1 MYNHNQSELLNALK
15 KQHNAL
21 EAELAKVNKAIHAL
35 EPVEMHMMR
44 WKEKALECLEDLN
57 HYCQTVDILECVYED
72 NKEISENEVT
82 RKRHIT
88 ALSVALLDMVKT
100 GQLMMFKVRKTKGS
114 FYGFPEWFDK
124 DGSLNKKY
132 LSTKLKKM
140 NGALNKLLIPNKVAA

>member
-1 MYNHNQSELLNALK
+1 MYNQSELLKALK

-44 WKEKALECLEDLN
+44 WKDKAIECLNDFS
-57 HYCQTVDILECVYED
+57 HYCQTVDILECVYEN
-72 NKEISENEVT
+72 NKEILDNEVT

-100 GQLMMFKVRKTKGS
+100 GQLVMFKVRKTKGS
-114 FYGFPEWFDK
+114 FYGFPEWFEK
-124 DGSLNKKY
+124 DGSLKKKY
-132 LSTKLKKM
+132 LCKKLKKL
-140 NGALNKLLIPNKVAA
+140 NGSLSGLLITNKEAA